1 MPKET
6 ECLSLLIKAL
16 MTLALLTIMIGP
28 FPGDE
33 RLIGSEVRLHRP
45 TGEALYRNAVSC
57 L

>member
-1 MPKET
+1 MPKEN